1 MTDFFSLMVRN
12 LLLVA
17 VVLVGGYFV
26 FSLLRLLRMGRKQ
39 RSAAALNPPGPLDA
53 EVPAAEAGFLRK
65 EPQLALHAGPS
76 AESSLQPTAEVPLAP
91 APDFARELTRS
102 TLEIEVQSLRREIHR
117 LRTDLAQLAAEVQ
130 QLKTTRSVSPL
141 YSEAM
146 TMAQQGVT
154 VAGIADRCGISMAEA
169 ELVAAL
175 AKGGGDSAF
184 HEEKGEHDDR
194 YIDSGN

>member
-1 MTDFFSLMVRN
+1 MTDFSLAVRN
-12 LLLVA
+12 LILVA
-17 VVLVGGYFV
+17 AVLVGGYFI

-39 RSAAALNPPGPLDA
+39 RPAAAPILPSPLDA
-53 EVPAAEAGFLRK
+53 EVPAAESGFLRK
-65 EPQLALHAGPS
+65 EPQLAVRTEPP
-76 AESSLQPTAEVPLAP
+76 AESSAQPTAEVPPAP

-117 LRTDLAQLAAEVQ
+117 LRTELVQIAAEVQ

-154 VAGIADRCGISMAEA
+154 AAGISDRCGISLGEA

-194 YIDSGN
+194 YPDSGN